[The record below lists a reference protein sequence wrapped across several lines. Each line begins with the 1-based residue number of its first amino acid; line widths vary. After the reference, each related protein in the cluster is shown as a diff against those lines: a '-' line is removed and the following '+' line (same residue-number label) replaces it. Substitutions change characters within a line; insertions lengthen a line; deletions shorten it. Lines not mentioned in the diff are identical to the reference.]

1 MNKMQIRINHSNF
14 LMKAVIALV
23 SFIFVLSSFSL
34 SSAQV
39 TEKPQTGQKFQLSK
53 SPEIQQVKPKKP
65 VKVKLKRGAKG
76 EYSWDLSG
84 DSVDDVV
91 KADKRLRKLL
101 DME

>member
-1 MNKMQIRINHSNF
+1 MNKMRITISYLNLF
-14 LMKAVIALV
+14 KKTAIAFV
-23 SFIFVLSSFSL
+23 SFVFILCSFSL

-39 TEKPQTGQKFQLSK
+39 AEKHQTGQKFQYSK
-53 SPEIQQVKPKKP
+53 NPEIQQIKPKKP
-65 VKVKLKRGAKG
+65 VKVKLKRGVKG